1 MAQGTLEW
9 YAQKV
14 DGTYSFSV
22 GDRGRVVFPAEL
34 RHRHAW
40 GEGTALIAY
49 ETEDGVVVT
58 TREALLARVRQ
69 QLAGPSLAE
78 QLIAEHRVDADLED
92 SQ

>member
-1 MAQGTLEW
+1 MVQQTLEW
-9 YAQKV
+9 YIKPM
-14 DGTYSFSV
+14 DGTYSFNV

-34 RHRHAW
+34 RQRHAW

-58 TREALLARVRQ
+58 TREALLARVRE
-69 QLAGPSLAE
+69 QLSGPSLAD
-78 QLIAEHRVDADLED
+78 QLIAERRLEADGEN